1 MVVPFGGGYELE
13 AAGSFSYNR
22 CADASQGEP
31 TFVLGVLADVSGTIL
46 PLSTNIEAGLSVA
59 MVGVAD
65 GDKAAYRLLMDRH
78 LKRCIGLAR
87 RMTGNAADAEDV
99 AQDAFLRLWRHA
111 DRWQPGRGKFSTWL
125 YKIVVNLCIDRS
137 RRRSFLPLEAAGD
150 PADDRP
156 DAAEGIA
163 KAQTAKMIAAA
174 IARLPERQRAALTL
188 RYYEDIGNIEAAEIL
203 AVSVDAI
210 ESLLLRARRTLR
222 AELAALAPSNAKEE
236 T

>member
-1 MVVPFGGGYELE
+1 MNSLRRAAIVVTDPLFRPGHRPPFGGAVTRT
-13 AAGSFSYNR
+13 AAAFATANGQRGRSMES
-22 CADASQGEP
+22 AEEDE
-31 TFVLGVLADVSGTIL
+31 IL
-46 PLSTNIEAGLSVA
+46 VER
-59 MVGVAD
+59 VAD
-65 GDKAAYRLLMDRH
+65 GDKAAYRQLMDRH

-163 KAQTAKMIAAA
+163 KAQTAKTIAAA

-188 RYYEDIGNIEAAEIL
+188 RYYEDIGNAEAAEIL

-210 ESLLLRARRTLR
+210 ESLLLRARRSLR

>member
-1 MVVPFGGGYELE
+1 MNCLRRAGIAVTDPLFRPGHRLPFGGAVAG
-13 AAGSFSYNR
+13 AAAAFAVVGGR
-22 CADASQGEP
+22 
-31 TFVLGVLADVSGTIL
+31 SGRGMESAEEDEIL
-46 PLSTNIEAGLSVA
+46 VER
-59 MVGVAD
+59 VAD
-65 GDKAAYRLLMDRH
+65 GDKAAYRLLMNRH
-78 LKRCIGLAR
+78 LGRCIRLAR

-111 DRWQPGRGKFSTWL
+111 DRWQAGRGKFSTWL
-125 YKIVVNLCIDRS
+125 YRIVVNLCIDRS
-137 RRRSFLPLEAAGD
+137 RRRTFLPLEAAGD

-163 KAQTAKMIAAA
+163 KAQTAKTIAAA

-188 RYYEDIGNIEAAEIL
+188 RYYEEIGNAEAAEIL